1 MRGMRATLLICMLGA
16 GMSPLASAAE
26 AADVR
31 FATCGLGSSWYN
43 YGAGIGELAK
53 ANLPA
58 GSSVSVLPVACG
70 VGNVKLI
77 QQGEAE
83 LGMSFPTATKPG
95 CEGRAP
101 FEAKQDKVRGVL
113 GGLDTYYFGAFVT
126 AKSGIT
132 SWDQIV
138 SGDRKV
144 RLITAKVGGTGEQ
157 TVRQVLD
164 AYGVDYEFIEAQGG
178 SVKSLKRAATSS
190 AVADG
195 RADMWAHIVTKG
207 HPAATELTT
216 VNQMRVLPLS
226 GAVIEKMKAHGFVPA
241 TLPAGTFPGQSEAVQ
256 TIKTAT
262 NVISRP
268 GVSDEVVY
276 AFTKAIVENDA
287 KLGEIHAALTQFDPK
302 SAADPALNGGCPL
315 HPGAVRYYKEAG
327 LM

>member
-1 MRGMRATLLICMLGA
+1 MRGMRAVLMACALGA
-16 GMSPLASAAE
+16 GMSPLAAA
-26 AADVR
+26 AQGVDVR

-43 YGAGIGELAK
+43 YGAGISELAK
-53 ANLPA
+53 ASLPE

-83 LGMSFPTATKPG
+83 LGLSFPTAAKPG

-101 FEAKQDKVRGVL
+101 FEKKQDNVRGVL
-113 GGLDTYYFGAFVT
+113 GGLDSYYFGAFVT

-138 SGDRKV
+138 SGDKKV
-144 RLITAKVGGTGEQ
+144 RLITTKVGGTGEQ
-157 TVRQVLD
+157 TVRQVLE
-164 AYGVDYEFIEAQGG
+164 AYGVDYEYIEAQGG
-178 SVKSLKRAATSS
+178 SVKALKRAATSS
-190 AVADG
+190 AVSDG

-216 VNQMRVLPLS
+216 VNEMRVLPLS
-226 GAVIEKMKAHGFVPA
+226 GEVIEKMKAHGFVPA
-241 TLPAGTFPGQSEAVQ
+241 SLPAGTFPGQSEAVQ

-276 AFTKAIVENDA
+276 AFTKTIVENDG
-287 KLGEIHAALTQFDPK
+287 KLHEIHAALGEFDPK
-302 SAADPALNGGCPL
+302 NAADPALNGGCPL
-315 HPGAVRYYKEAG
+315 HPGAVKYYKEAG